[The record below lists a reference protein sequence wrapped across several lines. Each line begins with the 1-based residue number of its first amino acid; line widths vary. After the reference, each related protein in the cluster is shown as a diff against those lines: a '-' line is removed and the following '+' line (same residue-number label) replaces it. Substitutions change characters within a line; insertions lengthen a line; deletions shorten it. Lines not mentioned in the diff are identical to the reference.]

1 MANGEED
8 LEEKNKGRRKPVPE
22 KRYSKWKDSLGEED
36 SEMLLEKSS
45 RWSAFKESRGD
56 YDDES

>member
-8 LEEKNKGRRKPVPE
+8 LREKNKGRRIPAAE
-22 KRYSKWKDSLGEED
+22 KRYARWSRTLGEED

-45 RWSAFKESRGD
+45 TWKKKGKKSEWNN
-56 YDDES
+56 DD